1 MNIFDTELFTLYL
14 TGDHLKG
21 RNRLLVIQEFREEYV
36 ERPDGNTVKKQ
47 VLIFD
52 EPSTRLILNK
62 TNARALAEMFGPE
75 TDNWRGK
82 QIELYAEE
90 KKVFGKAR
98 QIVKIRKEEGDDGN

>member
-14 TGDHLKG
+14 TGDHLKDCD
-21 RNRLLVIQEFREEYV
+21 LSLVIQEFREEYI
-36 ERPDGNTVKKQ
+36 ERPDGNMVKKQ

-75 TDNWRGK
+75 TDDWRGK
-82 QIELYAEE
+82 QVELYAEE
-90 KKVFGKAR
+90 KMVFGKMR
-98 QIVKIRKEEGDDGN
+98 QIVKIREANGDDEQ